1 MYTLYMHILNRNY
14 IYGLVSD
21 KIHSDLSDIT
31 ISISEL
37 TTYISILHSDV
48 CKLATV
54 LTKNVIEAFSNT
66 SVSKSDIY
74 YITVTKKRAKVFTW
88 VDLDPDVPHPYDIIG
103 KIALEL
109 PLLEWELLFDILEK
123 VKDFFQENLPVKEVK
138 KV

>member
-1 MYTLYMHILNRNY
+1 MYTLYMHILNRNN

-37 TTYISILHSDV
+37 TTYIPILDSDV

-66 SVSKSDIY
+66 SVSKTDIY

-138 KV
+138 KM